1 MKQGLKIII
10 FYFHR
15 SSDYMPNTYV
25 SYPTAESTIPSYS
38 TVFHNS
44 DNPVWD
50 HEHETKLDNEMLH
63 QENKHLVF
71 KVWHKPDGAPK
82 SPGKIF
88 FKLFSN

>member
-1 MKQGLKIII
+1 
-10 FYFHR
+10 
-15 SSDYMPNTYV
+15 MPNTYV